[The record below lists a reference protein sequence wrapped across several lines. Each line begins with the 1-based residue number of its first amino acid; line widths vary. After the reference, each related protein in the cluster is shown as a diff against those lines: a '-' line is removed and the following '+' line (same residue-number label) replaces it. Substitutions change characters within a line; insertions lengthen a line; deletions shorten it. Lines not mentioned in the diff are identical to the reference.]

1 MNIYLVE
8 WQVEL
13 HAESPQEAAQKAQD
27 IQLDPVCPDC
37 QKGHLHEEVYSD
49 EIRYRDQV
57 LVVEGLKCWLCD
69 HCGAEIIRADQVRE
83 GDKLIAEFKRQSF

>member
-27 IQLDPVCPDC
+27 IQLDPDSTDNLFSVWDA
-37 QKGHLHEEVYSD
+37 K
-49 EIRYRDQV
+49 
-57 LVVEGLKCWLCD
+57 
-69 HCGAEIIRADQVRE
+69 
-83 GDKLIAEFKRQSF
+83 